1 MKNAPAVFVESS
13 VCVACKACIDSCPT
27 DVFRAGQDG
36 KAVAEFPE
44 DCQFC
49 FLCVFD
55 CPVDAV
61 RIAIPPLEELPRW
74 WEHWTGPTQPAT
86 RVQR

>member
-1 MKNAPAVFVESS
+1 MNNTPAVRVETA
-13 VCVACKACIDSCPT
+13 VCVACEACVDSCPT
-27 DVFRAGQDG
+27 DVFHAGQDG
-36 KAVAEFPE
+36 KAIVEYPE

-61 RIAIPPLEELPRW
+61 RIAIPPLGELPRW
-74 WEHWTGPTQPAT
+74 WSHWSSYEQPAT
-86 RVQR
+86 AARK